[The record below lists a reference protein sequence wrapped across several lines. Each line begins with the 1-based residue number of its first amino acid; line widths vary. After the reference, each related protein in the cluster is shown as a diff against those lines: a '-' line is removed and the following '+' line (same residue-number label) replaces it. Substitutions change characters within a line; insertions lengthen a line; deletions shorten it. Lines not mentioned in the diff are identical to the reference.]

1 MCAGRQDLV
10 RGSSAF
16 VARPAPA
23 LFADFCHAEVL
34 AGLPAGVRAPL
45 HGAVTAVAH
54 LPAGQLAGVRARG
67 QPACAAARGARR
79 AAAGEHRC
87 ADRAGAAGALAH
99 ACLNA
104 AQRSGFM
111 SSGEGVRCCSK
122 YIPSACQR
130 LSQGRHPGWHEQA
143 AMMWGRATH
152 RA

>member
-54 LPAGQLAGVRARG
+54 LPAGQLAG
-67 QPACAAARGARR
+67 PAGTPPV
-79 AAAGEHRC
+79 H
-87 ADRAGAAGALAH
+87 L
-99 ACLNA
+99 
-104 AQRSGFM
+104 
-111 SSGEGVRCCSK
+111 V
-122 YIPSACQR
+122 
-130 LSQGRHPGWHEQA
+130 
-143 AMMWGRATH
+143 AMPCTAMN
-152 RA
+152 